1 MSSVDVLH
9 SIDITSA
16 MEKSL
21 TKFRETISS
30 SSKCSSGPFV
40 VAAYAREAL
49 GQTGVGHYSPIGGY
63 HKEEDMVLLLDVA
76 RFKYPPHWVSIKDLH
91 KAMMRIDDAT
101 GLPRGYVTI
110 NKSASVP
117 LVLFSFSGS
126 ASLQVGGGNSSS
138 STSSSGANTGNCI
151 GQGQSIDSAKA
162 HVLTAIDLMNKYA
175 NTLEEDDDD
184 TTQTNTFSD
193 ISAVQ
198 IAVQSLLQKRP
209 DGSTSFQLFQPLVD
223 PSTSSC
229 GSTTC
234 ASSSS
239 SSSSLR
245 NVTIAKCVTRLSKE
259 QVSAAARLLSD
270 LEATPL
276 FGMIRRAIL
285 SGPLSSTTKSV
296 ISNEEAIN
304 MATSTTTL
312 TAECD
317 HGKQTCVRVEA
328 SHILTMLLL
337 TFFSHGSTIVT
348 TTTTASKGKRR
359 NVSEKLQKLVSQSLL
374 VASPLVSAEV
384 KLLRNQVDIA

>member
-1 MSSVDVLH
+1 V
-9 SIDITSA
+9 
-16 MEKSL
+16 EKSL
-21 TKFRETISS
+21 NKFRETIYS

-63 HKEEDMVLLLDVA
+63 HKEQDMVLLLDVA
-76 RFKYPPHWVSIKDLH
+76 RFKYPPHWVSVKDLH

-138 STSSSGANTGNCI
+138 STSSSSSSGANTGNCI

-184 TTQTNTFSD
+184 VTQTNTFSD

-239 SSSSLR
+239 STSLR
-245 NVTIAKCVTRLSKE
+245 NITIAKCVTRLSKE

-270 LEATPL
+270 IEATPL

-296 ISNEEAIN
+296 ISNEEAIE

-348 TTTTASKGKRR
+348 TTTTIGKRR
-359 NVSEKLQKLVSQSLL
+359 NVSEKLQMLVSQSLL